1 MAHPFW
7 LGFAEYKESVNLM
20 SGKFTR
26 TIELTTNIAIIT
38 VAVLLSIV
46 LIKNYVLSSPAPN
59 APGPPLTIPAGTKLS
74 VQDVDW
80 AAKKRTMVMVLSN
93 TCRFCTESADF
104 YKKLAQERAKHDDT
118 RIIAVLPQ
126 DVEAG
131 KTYLNK
137 LGVSVD
143 EVRQLSLDAIGVR
156 ATPTLILVDDKGV
169 VTESWVG
176 KLPAEKESEV
186 LNRFLMVQAAQ
197 LHDLSRGMS
206 LLAGILDA
214 GSEA

>member
-1 MAHPFW
+1 
-7 LGFAEYKESVNLM
+7 M

-38 VAVLLSIV
+38 VAVLLGIV
-46 LIKNYVLSSPAPN
+46 LIKNYVLSGPGPN
-59 APGPPLTIPAGTKLS
+59 TPGPPPTIPTGTKLS

-80 AAKKRTMVMVLSN
+80 AAKKRTVLLVLSN

-104 YKKLAQERAKHDDT
+104 YKKLAQERAKHDDA

-197 LHDLSRGMS
+197 LHDPNRGTS
-206 LLAGILDA
+206 QQQ
-214 GSEA
+214 